1 MYVTIYIYGSKSFK
15 TTVHEILD
23 HANIKFRLQEGDGIK
38 DVSSLAQIKKAIE
51 QNPND
56 IFLIDDDK
64 IIKKSA
70 LHDKIKFLKP
80 KDGIEEEYLKDHG
93 IGDMSVNDIDDL
105 ASHVIKRLEQNNQ
118 DEMDLD
124 EYENINAN
132 SNEEYLNSICKANE
146 KLKQTSSDSKY
157 DNFDIDEVIDYLQE
171 HPEVIEQSRLKN
183 YIQEDYEPKSTSNE
197 EEKHQDE
204 DFDFDENDFDFDE
217 DEVHT
222 QEPKEEPNSLHED
235 DFGLTV
241 QAIDGN
247 EKQEQNRPESEP
259 KKQENDMSDSF
270 SELDDLN
277 EDEVLAALN
286 DTDSSSQPTQTNN
299 SASSNQVELNSNS
312 VNDIA
317 SLITQLLNN
326 KTLEITIKIK
336 E

>member
-1 MYVTIYIYGSKSFK
+1 VTIYIYGSKSFK

-38 DVSSLAQIKKAIE
+38 DVSSLSQIKKAIE

-118 DEMDLD
+118 DEMSLD

-171 HPEVIEQSRLKN
+171 HPEIIEQSRLKN
-183 YIQEDYEPKSTSNE
+183 YIQEDYEPKGNPNTKQENE
-197 EEKHQDE
+197 DE

-217 DEVHT
+217 DEFNT

-241 QAIDGN
+241 QAIDEN
-247 EKQEQNRPESEP
+247 ENQEQNTPESEP
-259 KKQENDMSDSF
+259 QKQENDMSDSF

-286 DTDSSSQPTQTNN
+286 DTDVSSSQPTQSNN

>member
-1 MYVTIYIYGSKSFK
+1 MP
-15 TTVHEILD
+15 
-23 HANIKFRLQEGDGIK
+23 IK
-38 DVSSLAQIKKAIE
+38 DISTLAQIKRAIE

-64 IIKKSA
+64 IIKKNA

-80 KDGIEEEYLKDHG
+80 KDGIEEEYLKEHG
-93 IGDMSVNDIDDL
+93 IGDMSVNDIDEL
-105 ASHVIKRLEQNNQ
+105 GSHIVKRLQEHNEESQE
-118 DEMDLD
+118 DIEK
-124 EYENINAN
+124 YENINAN
-132 SNEEYLNSICKANE
+132 SNEQYLDSICKANE
-146 KLKQTSSDSKY
+146 KLKQTSRDSKY

-183 YIQEDYEPKSTSNE
+183 YINDDYMPRKKKTDSFI
-197 EEKHQDE
+197 EEKEDDFELDE
-204 DFDFDENDFDFDE
+204 SLFDFDE
-217 DEVHT
+217 DVVEHENENKQT
-222 QEPKEEPNSLHED
+222 KEELHED
-235 DFGLTV
+235 DFGLT
-241 QAIDGN
+241 I
-247 EKQEQNRPESEP
+247 EPIEQNQDEKSNINEP

-286 DTDSSSQPTQTNN
+286 NTQSTPSKSTQN
-299 SASSNQVELNSNS
+299 STTPKSNQVELNSNS